1 MAEKILIV
9 DDELDMLELLEMI
22 IRDKTPYQVVTTNNP
37 LEVSPLLTDRSFDL
51 LVTDLRMPAMG
62 GLELI
67 REVKIVHP
75 YLPVI
80 VITAYGSSESA
91 AEAVAAGAY
100 DYITK
105 PFRKEHI
112 LITINRALEWRAM
125 KKELESLK
133 EGGGPVPALKADDHA

>member
-133 EGGGPVPALKADDHA
+133 EGQGRSRP

>member
-67 REVKIVHP
+67 REVKVVHP

-125 KKELESLK
+125 KKELESLR
-133 EGGGPVPALKADDHA
+133 EGQGRSRP

>member
-91 AEAVAAGAY
+91 AEAIAAGAY

-125 KKELESLK
+125 KIVLESLR
-133 EGGGPVPALKADDHA
+133 EGQGRSRP

>member
-91 AEAVAAGAY
+91 AEAIAAGAY

-133 EGGGPVPALKADDHA
+133 EGQGRSRP

>member
-9 DDELDMLELLEMI
+9 DDELDMLELLELI

-51 LVTDLRMPAMG
+51 LITDLRMPAMG

-67 REVKIVHP
+67 REVKMDHP

-133 EGGGPVPALKADDHA
+133 EGGGRSRP